1 MIENVKEKD
10 FVSLIGILSTNK
22 GVRNYSAITSLAQ
35 KIICEKTLNGA
46 FSGGKIQFLE
56 VLSMEGSS

>member
-1 MIENVKEKD
+1 MLP
-10 FVSLIGILSTNK
+10 S
-22 GVRNYSAITSLAQ
+22 NYLAITSLST